1 MNLIDQIARQAATLP
16 RDVQAQVLDFVEYL
30 VKKHA
35 ADTPTEDEAWDQAA
49 PSGTPAGDP
58 KAERR

>member
-16 RDVQAQVLDFVEYL
+16 RDVQTQVLDFVEYL
-30 VKKHA
+30 VEKYA

-49 PSGTPAGDP
+49 PSGTPAENL
-58 KAERR
+58 KKESR